1 MRTEPDNTEPSRAG
15 VQEIEVKYR
24 VPDAAAVVRALAGR
38 GVTMSAPVRQ
48 DDQAY
53 APIGW
58 TYGQSKIGVPFA
70 RLRTENDRHLF
81 TVKTPID
88 NAMACA
94 EHESEIVDRPAMHRA
109 IIAMGFYPTV
119 KIVKTRRTARLGDMG
134 LCLDDVE
141 QVGVFLEVEQLVA
154 VDASGKAAQRQLDE
168 FVRSL
173 GVDGERTCDTY
184 DTHVYAAAE
193 TGRAR

>member
-1 MRTEPDNTEPSRAG
+1 VRTEQSDADAGPAG
-15 VQEIEVKYR
+15 VQEIEVKYK
-24 VPDAAAVVRALAGR
+24 VSDAAALVRVLAAR

-70 RLRTENDRHLF
+70 RLRTENGRHLF
-81 TVKTPID
+81 TVKTPLD
-88 NAMACA
+88 NEMACA
-94 EHESEIVDRPAMHRA
+94 EHESEIVDRDQMHRA
-109 IIAMGFYPTV
+109 VVAMGFYPTV
-119 KIVKTRRTARLGDMG
+119 KIVKTRCTASLGDLA

-141 QVGVFLEVEQLVA
+141 HVGVFLEVEQLIA
-154 VDASGKAAQRQLDE
+154 AGTSGEAAQRRLDE

-173 GVDGERTCDTY
+173 GVEVERTSDTY
-184 DTHVYAAAE
+184 DTHVYAAE
-193 TGRAR
+193 QTHGR